1 MGNADI
7 LAKLPSLTK
16 AELEEVIAH
25 AKGLKQFAGTGVV
38 TTSIKRGTDPYDW
51 ILGECANVCKAHGL
65 SMLDVEA
72 LKAGRLYKAGFH
84 KPIIAVHEYIEGFA
98 KGRLQQRALYRLVYE
113 YMATEYRWGPPRM
126 VASTTLIPRLLNEML
141 PGYYHAGLMGVA
153 MDRMTAKG
161 NEK

>member
-1 MGNADI
+1 MVKVNVLDE
-7 LAKLPSLTK
+7 LTKLSK
-16 AELEEVIAH
+16 AELDEVIKH
-25 AKGLKQFAGTGVV
+25 AKGLMQFAGTGVPM
-38 TTSIKRGTDPYDW
+38 TSIKRGTDPYDW

-84 KPIIAVHEYIEGFA
+84 KPIIAVHEYVEGFA

-126 VASTTLIPRLLNEML
+126 VASTSLIPRLLNEML

-153 MDRMTAKG
+153 MDRMNAKG
-161 NEK
+161 NGT